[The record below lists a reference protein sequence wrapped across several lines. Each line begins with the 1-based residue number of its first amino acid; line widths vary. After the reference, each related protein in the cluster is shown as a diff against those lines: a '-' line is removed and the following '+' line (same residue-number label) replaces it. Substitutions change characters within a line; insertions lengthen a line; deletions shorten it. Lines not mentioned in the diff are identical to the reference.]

1 MIKKIPQFQFI
12 TSLIISLLLIVASCN
27 SSKKSQPIAE
37 VQEPVAYPVGYIAK
51 YLTTDLYD
59 TTELYPLQQEFLEQ
73 FMLRHTHYEGTHP
86 IMATGFPE
94 EWGVVLVERLPEGRE
109 LYEIQ
114 SQNREWIFLI
124 ITSGYG
130 TQRILDL
137 LPVAVNLANQTED
150 ALETEI
156 WATDR
161 DIDGTFVVTKKYE
174 WKRSL
179 EYATQQEYETNPQ
192 DYLRAQIVT
201 DKYFIN
207 DYYRFEMIETEDVP
221 DYSAVIFYYKDE
233 KPEDEEDVVSM
244 LQAFCEDN
252 LILYAEV
259 GENFHQVDLYDYK
272 LNYVLTLD
280 ISPMME
286 LQEGVIFM
294 KKGENPK
301 TVPFGSYE
309 RMRIE
314 VMRYFKIVEGK
325 VQRF

>member
-1 MIKKIPQFQFI
+1 
-12 TSLIISLLLIVASCN
+12 
-27 SSKKSQPIAE
+27 
-37 VQEPVAYPVGYIAK
+37 
-51 YLTTDLYD
+51 
-59 TTELYPLQQEFLEQ
+59 
-73 FMLRHTHYEGTHP
+73 
-86 IMATGFPE
+86 MATGFPE

-114 SQNREWIFLI
+114 SQNREWIFLV

-161 DIDGTFVVTKKYE
+161 EIDGTFVVTKKYE

-259 GENFHQVDLYDYK
+259 GEDFHQVDLYDYK

-280 ISPMME
+280 ISPIME
-286 LQEGVIFM
+286 FQEGIIFM
-294 KKGENPK
+294 KKGETPK

-314 VMRYFKIVEGK
+314 LMRYFRIVEGGEN
-325 VQRF
+325 